1 MSKDVCLKDS
11 GMRREFGTGSVRDV
25 RDGKGRYDLL
35 PPNALFLVARQFEE
49 GARKYGD
56 NNWLKG
62 QPLSAYLDSATRHG
76 FNVLAGLDDENH
88 AVAAAWNWLAFLET
102 RHRIE
107 IGLLPKELN
116 DLPEPSHGRSEA
128 NSKTEKAK
136 RSPARPKA
144 ARTPRRRLRR
154 SKHRHQHPDRKPSSL
169 GDLGEG
175 RKNASRRKASAGGGG
190 E

>member
-1 MSKDVCLKDS
+1 MSKSVHLKDS
-11 GMRREFGTGSVRDV
+11 GKRREFGTGSVRDV

-35 PPNALFLVARQFEE
+35 PPNALSLVARQFEE
-49 GARKYGD
+49 GSRKYGSR
-56 NNWLKG
+56 NWEKG
-62 QPLSAYLDSATRHG
+62 QPLSVYLDSATRHG
-76 FNVLAGLDDENH
+76 FNVLAGLEDENH

-107 IGLLPKELN
+107 IGLLPKHLN

-128 NSKTEKAK
+128 SPKTSKAK
-136 RSPARPKA
+136 RSAARPKA
-144 ARTPRRRLRR
+144 EGAHRRGLRR

-175 RKNASRRKASAGGGG
+175 RKNASRRKASAGGG
-190 E
+190 